1 MKIIPKLI
9 PPAEVNLLA
18 ATVLQSAKAFY
29 ADPQNEARYQAWK
42 AERERK
48 GVNHYKEL
56 NVDSVE
62 PVDELIFDL

>member
-18 ATVLQSAKAFY
+18 ATVLQSVKVFY

-42 AERERK
+42 AKREEERK
-48 GVNHYKEL
+48 
-56 NVDSVE
+56 
-62 PVDELIFDL
+62 

>member
-29 ADPQNEARYQAWK
+29 ADPQNEARY
-42 AERERK
+42 ERERK
-48 GVNHYKEL
+48 GVNHYG
-56 NVDSVE
+56 D
-62 PVDELIFDL
+62 

>member
-29 ADPQNEARYQAWK
+29 ADPQNEVRYQAWK

-48 GVNHYKEL
+48 GVNHYG
-56 NVDSVE
+56 D
-62 PVDELIFDL
+62 